1 MQDHC
6 RGCTSH
12 NNAGHPKTAPMHLR
26 KFNDW
31 CCRVGKEASKAVGHC
46 KLNNLKTEKQH
57 G

>member
-12 NNAGHPKTAPMHLR
+12 NNAGHPKTVPMHLR

-31 CCRVGKEASKAVGHC
+31 CCRIGKEASKAVGHC
-46 KLNNLKTEKQH
+46 KLNNLKTVRGE
-57 G
+57 